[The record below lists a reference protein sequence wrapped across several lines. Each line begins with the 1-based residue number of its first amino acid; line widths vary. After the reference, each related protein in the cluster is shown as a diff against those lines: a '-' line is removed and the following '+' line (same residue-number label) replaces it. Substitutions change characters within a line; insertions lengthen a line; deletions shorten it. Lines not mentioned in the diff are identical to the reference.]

1 MATEKSVEKRKPTRE
16 GEYKKVVGIGND
28 GVGKTCLVKNF
39 CEKKFSKSYHQTV
52 GVDYGFKLHKIHG
65 VEYRINFWDFGG
77 DPDYNEIRSELYGQT
92 QACMLVYDVTNRMSF
107 ESLKDWL
114 NEFSSNGGKNAVVA
128 VVANKI
134 DLISRRVIS
143 SKEGQKWARA
153 QDLKYYE
160 TSSANGQGVY
170 EMFNDLLVTV
180 IDRKL
185 LRAKPVVTL
194 DKDGKMK

>member
-16 GEYKKVVGIGND
+16 GEYKKLDLFIQVVGIGND

-92 QACMLVYDVTNRMSF
+92 Q
-107 ESLKDWL
+107 
-114 NEFSSNGGKNAVVA
+114 
-128 VVANKI
+128 I